1 MVSTP
6 LPGSDGNQPE
16 QPAVPKPT
24 GRISV
29 GRVAARRLW
38 RWAPWVLA
46 ATDAIL
52 INTAFLVAYWLRYD
66 LQWFRSVD
74 PAFDTPRSTYAP
86 FAFLLT
92 ALLLLAYRAEGAYDL
107 KRGMTW
113 FDEVLIIINGTTT
126 AIIVMVVI
134 TFFYRSAFYS
144 RLIFI
149 YAAILIVLIL
159 SLARAAKGIVLEWL
173 RRRGIGAVRTLIV
186 GASETGRTVMRNLVA
201 RPELGY
207 RVVGFVDDDRDRGC
221 TDIGRFK
228 ALGPVHNLPALLRAG
243 DIDEVVI
250 TLPWQEHR
258 EIIRLVAECQA
269 GRVRARIVP
278 DLFQLSLSHVDVE
291 QVSGIPLISLRDITL
306 QGSNLLVKRAFD
318 LTVASVSLVVASP
331 LLLLIAL
338 AIRLDS
344 PGPALFRQRRI
355 GRGGRAFTAYK
366 FRSMIAEAE
375 MAQAALQGLNQADG
389 PLFKM
394 KDDPRRTR
402 VGRIL
407 RRLSL
412 DELPQLYNVLRG
424 EMSLVGPRPALPQE
438 VAQYQ
443 EWHKKRL
450 EVAPGIT
457 GLWQVR
463 GRSEL
468 SFDEMMLLDIYY
480 AENWS
485 PGLDLRI
492 LLETIPKV
500 LTGHGAY

>member
-1 MVSTP
+1 MSTL
-6 LPGSDGNQPE
+6 LPGSDGGQVE
-16 QPAVPKPT
+16 RPAAFKP
-24 GRISV
+24 GGQV
-29 GRVAARRLW
+29 GLDKAAARRLW
-38 RWAPWVLA
+38 RWAPWILA
-46 ATDAIL
+46 AADVIL
-52 INTAFLVAYWLRYD
+52 INIAFLVAYWLRYD
-66 LQWFRSVD
+66 LQWFRAVD
-74 PAFDTPRSTYAP
+74 PAFDTPPSTYAP

-113 FDEVLIIINGTTT
+113 FDEVYAIVNGTTT

-159 SLARAAKGIVLEWL
+159 SLARAVKGVILERL
-173 RRRGIGAVRTLIV
+173 RRRGISAVRTLIV
-186 GASETGRTVMRNLVA
+186 GADETGRTVMRHLVA
-201 RPELGY
+201 KPELGY
-207 RVVGFVDDDRDRGC
+207 QVVGFVDDDPERGR

-228 ALGPVHNLPALLRAG
+228 ALGPVRNLPMLLRAG
-243 DIDEVVI
+243 GIDEVII

-258 EIIRLVAECQA
+258 EIIQLVEECQA
-269 GRVRARIVP
+269 RRVRARIVP
-278 DLFQLSLSHVDVE
+278 DLFQLSLNHVDVE

-306 QGSNLLVKRAFD
+306 QGGNLLVKRVFD
-318 LTVASVSLVVASP
+318 TIVAGVGLIIALP

-344 PGPALFRQRRI
+344 PGPVLFRQTRV
-355 GRGGRAFTAYK
+355 GRGGRAFTVYK
-366 FRSMIAEAE
+366 FRSMIEGAEA
-375 MAQAALQGLNQADG
+375 AQAGLEELNQADG
-389 PLFKM
+389 PLFKL
-394 KDDPRRTR
+394 KDDPRCTR

-424 EMSLVGPRPALPQE
+424 EMSLVGPRPALPRE

-468 SFDEMMLLDIYY
+468 TFDEMMLLDIYY

-485 PGLDLRI
+485 LGLDLRI